1 MNVHSKIADAA
12 GAPRESRADKILRR
26 RDHIEKIAPHLAV
39 FWTSKSIVRQ
49 QNEEHQRLTELKEQ
63 QGIRSVLLSMGIMKS
78 NHLEALIELKQFYV
92 TNRGLEEHYQKKNA
106 DLEAREAAVK
116 VAEEEN
122 RKQKEKN
129 FDDWLANQRESLEGD
144 VEAKKDLDERSQ
156 LIGSTI
162 QMLRRQEEHNAQR
175 MEKLFTQEDEVQARE
190 DAVQARGDAIQQ
202 DSTVTKLKHKKNLLE
217 REKAALV
224 KEEEQRKKK
233 ALHRKTELKERH
245 RKRAILAAEEQE
257 NSSQCNKRSTR
268 KPRKQR

>member
-1 MNVHSKIADAA
+1 LV
-12 GAPRESRADKILRR
+12 
-26 RDHIEKIAPHLAV
+26 
-39 FWTSKSIVRQ
+39 
-49 QNEEHQRLTELKEQ
+49 
-63 QGIRSVLLSMGIMKS
+63 
-78 NHLEALIELKQFYV
+78 
-92 TNRGLEEHYQKKNA
+92 
-106 DLEAREAAVK
+106 
-116 VAEEEN
+116 
-122 RKQKEKN
+122 
-129 FDDWLANQRESLEGD
+129 NQRESLEGD

-162 QMLRRQEEHNAQR
+162 RMLRRQEEHNAQE
-175 MEKLFTQEDEVQARE
+175 MEKLDTQENEVQARE

-202 DSTVTKLKHKKNLLE
+202 DSTVTKLKHKKILLE